1 MSLEALM
8 WVEKYRPH
16 KMDDL
21 VNQEDVK
28 ERLRPLLEKKN
39 ELPHLLFAGPPGS
52 GKTATALV
60 VARELLGELASDYVL
75 SLNASDERGIDTVRE
90 RIKTFASYSD
100 RREGV
105 PFRLV
110 ILDEADEMTHDAQ
123 TALRRIMEETSRYTR
138 FILICNYSTNLI
150 EPIQSR
156 CAIFRFKKIGQDEV
170 TGRLKKIA
178 KAEDVKVAEKV
189 LQAISA
195 AVDGDLRQGINLLQA
210 ASAGGAEVT
219 LEKVNAA
226 TGTSVKEKAAEI
238 VRLALGGDFSAARL
252 RLVELTRVYGIPES
266 DFLRFANEEIAKGG
280 GDKTS
285 DAIKILAE
293 YDFRL
298 AMGANPEVQL
308 TALLAEL
315 AALRPGADSKRQ

>member
-1 MSLEALM
+1 MSLESLM

-16 KMDDL
+16 KIDEL
-21 VNQEDVK
+21 VNQEEVK
-28 ERLRPLLEKKN
+28 ERLKPLLEKKN

-52 GKTATALV
+52 GKTTTALAL
-60 VARELLGELASDYVL
+60 ARELLGNLVGDYSL
-75 SLNASDERGIDTVRE
+75 QLNASDERGIDTVRE

-110 ILDEADEMTHDAQ
+110 ILDEADELTRDAQ

-138 FILICNYSTNLI
+138 FILICNYSSNII

-156 CAIFRFKKIGQDEV
+156 CAIFRFKKVVPEEV
-170 TGRLKKIA
+170 AARLKKIA
-178 KAEDVKVAEKV
+178 KAEEVRISEKV
-189 LQAISA
+189 VQAISA

-210 ASAGGAEVT
+210 AAAGGTEVT
-219 LEKVNAA
+219 LDNVNAA
-226 TGTSVKEKAAEI
+226 TGTSVKERAAEI
-238 VRLALGGDFSAARL
+238 IRVALGGDFPGARL
-252 RLVELTRVYGIPES
+252 KLVELTRVYGIPES
-266 DFLRFANEEIAKGG
+266 DFLRFANEAIATGEG
-280 GDKTS
+280 EKTAE
-285 DAIKILAE
+285 AIKILAE
-293 YDFRL
+293 YDYRL

-315 AALRPGADSKRQ
+315 AALRSSTGGKK

>member
-1 MSLEALM
+1 MSLESLM

-16 KMDDL
+16 KIDEL
-21 VNQEDVK
+21 VNQEQVK
-28 ERLRPLLEKKN
+28 ERLKPLLEKKN

-52 GKTATALV
+52 GKTTTALV
-60 VARELLGELASDYVL
+60 LARELLGDLANDYML
-75 SLNASDERGIDTVRE
+75 SLNASDERGIDAVRE
-90 RIKTFASYSD
+90 RVKTFASYSD

-110 ILDEADEMTHDAQ
+110 VLDEADSMTHDAQ

-138 FILICNYSTNLI
+138 FILICNYSSNLI

-170 TGRLKKIA
+170 AGRLKKIA
-178 KAEDVKVAEKV
+178 KAEDVKIAEKV
-189 LQAISA
+189 LQAISS

-219 LEKVNAA
+219 LENVSAA
-226 TGTSVKEKAAEI
+226 TGTSVREKAADI
-238 VRLALGGDFSAARL
+238 IRLALGGDFSGARL
-252 RLVELTRVYGIPES
+252 KLVELTRVYGIPES
-266 DFLRFANEEIAKGG
+266 DFLRFANEEIAKGEG
-280 GDKTS
+280 EDTA
-285 DAIKILAE
+285 DAIRILAE
-293 YDFRL
+293 YDYRL

-315 AALRPGADSKRQ
+315 AALRSGADRKRK